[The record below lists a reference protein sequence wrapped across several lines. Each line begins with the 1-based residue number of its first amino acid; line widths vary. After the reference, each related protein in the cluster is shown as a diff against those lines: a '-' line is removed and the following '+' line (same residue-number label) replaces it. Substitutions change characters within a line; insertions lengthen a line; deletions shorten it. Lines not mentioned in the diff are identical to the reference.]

1 MNAIQFFANISKH
14 IPFLSK
20 PETLSTQDT
29 VGSILRETSDGSE
42 MEPGVTSESTT
53 AYHISS
59 DTVSDT
65 NSSVDAVSYFEKKPC
80 PTTIRHIVI
89 AGGGD
94 YGLSFYRALRDSHH
108 AGFWNIQNIETI
120 YATSIGSLFTVW
132 ISLLSKLSF
141 DIYDDFVLNRPW
153 DKVFDFHIH
162 KLLQLIKEKGIF
174 GKKVVENIIAPVFH
188 SLDIPLDITV
198 KDFYE
203 FTNIEMHLIATNL
216 TTFEMVDIS
225 YKTHPEWTVLD
236 ALYSS
241 MGLPVLFSPHIIEGK
256 IYADGAFTNN
266 YPVNLCIQNGAN
278 PDEIL
283 GLVRKSPME
292 NKEEVVLNTL
302 IDYIFFIM
310 GTLLARVATPPM
322 KIKNQI
328 EFLVNDAFVN
338 IYSVYQCTS
347 RKERRAELFQ
357 IGTSTWNA
365 FYEKTYP
372 TLMETVQTETDQIE
386 PLIQTPTNKVLQSFA
401 NFLPPPSSENS

>member
-20 PETLSTQDT
+20 PETSMSQDT
-29 VGSILRETSDGSE
+29 VGSILHQTSDDSE
-42 MEPGVTSESTT
+42 IEPGVSAT
-53 AYHISS
+53 AYHISPDTLS
-59 DTVSDT
+59 DANPV
-65 NSSVDAVSYFEKKPC
+65 VEMKPC

-132 ISLLSKLSF
+132 MCLLPKMSF

-203 FTNIEMHLIATNL
+203 FTHIEMHLIATNL

-241 MGLPVLFSPHIIEGK
+241 MGLPILFSPHITDGK
-256 IYADGAFTNN
+256 IYADGAFINN
-266 YPVNLCIQNGAN
+266 YPVNLCIQNGAI

-283 GLVRKSPME
+283 GLLRTNPME

-310 GTLLARVATPPM
+310 GTLLARVSTRPM
-322 KIKNQI
+322 RIKNQI
-328 EFLVNDAFVN
+328 EFMVNDAFVN

-357 IGTSTWNA
+357 IGTSAWNA

-372 TLMETVQTETDQIE
+372 SQTVSGQTETGQPVTIQ
-386 PLIQTPTNKVLQSFA
+386 PVTIQPVTIQTEPESYIQDI
-401 NFLPPPSSENS
+401 PE

>member
-1 MNAIQFFANISKH
+1 MNCIFFFMNAIQFFANISKH

-20 PETLSTQDT
+20 PETSMSQDT
-29 VGSILRETSDGSE
+29 VGSILHQPPDESE
-42 MEPGVTSESTT
+42 MEPGVTSEFAT
-53 AYHISS
+53 AYHISPDTLS
-59 DTVSDT
+59 DASL
-65 NSSVDAVSYFEKKPC
+65 SFEMKPC

-94 YGLSFYRALRDSHH
+94 YGLSFYKALRDSHH

-132 ISLLSKLSF
+132 MCLLPKLSF

-153 DKVFDFHIH
+153 DKVFDFHIN

-203 FTNIEMHLIATNL
+203 FTHIEMHLIATNL

-241 MGLPVLFSPHIIEGK
+241 MGLPVLFSPHIIDGK

-266 YPVNLCIQNGAN
+266 YPVNLCIQNGAI

-283 GLVRKSPME
+283 GLVRTNPIE
-292 NKEEVVLNTL
+292 NKEAVVLNTL

-310 GTLLARVATPPM
+310 GTLLARVSTRPM
-322 KIKNQI
+322 RIKNQI

-347 RKERRAELFQ
+347 RKERRSELFQ

-372 TLMETVQTETDQIE
+372 SATVTGQTLTDLTESDQTESF
-386 PLIQTPTNKVLQSFA
+386 IQELETESYIP
-401 NFLPPPSSENS
+401 E